1 MDLST
6 DVTRI
11 TRETTTTTQTVNNS
25 CLLMKSVLIFS
36 LILDSGI
43 STLLVSSEQLGITK
57 CVCVCVEGGMCV
69 CVCVCAC
76 VRVCVRA
83 CVRARKC

>member
-36 LILDSGI
+36 LILDNGI
-43 STLLVSSEQLGITK
+43 STLLVSSEQLMITK
-57 CVCVCVEGGMCV
+57 CVCVEGGCV
-69 CVCVCAC
+69 CVC
-76 VRVCVRA
+76 VCVRA
-83 CVRARKC
+83 CVRACA